1 MKKLVASGITLLSV
15 LTLVACSGN
24 QTAKPE
30 ASSEKSSS
38 KVEKKSSSS
47 KKTSSSKKKSSSSKK
62 FELTD
67 DTSSSS
73 SQSSS
78 GSGVQATAPE
88 VVLVTHQEIE
98 NAKTIGEIKGLYAK
112 LAENYKKH
120 ANELGEK
127 LPKSEQESYFK
138 TLEPGIKKMDEE
150 LASVNETLTQFGDDT
165 TLFPEEHRAAFIE
178 AFKATRDT
186 MTNALVTAYKLV
198 GGLTS

>member
-24 QTAKPE
+24 QTAKPK

-38 KVEKKSSSS
+38 KVEKSSSKKSSSS
-47 KKTSSSKKKSSSSKK
+47 KKKSFSSKK

-73 SQSSS
+73 SQSTS
-78 GSGVQATAPE
+78 GSGAQATTPE
-88 VVLVTHQEIE
+88 VVLVTDQEIE
-98 NAKTIGEIKGLYAK
+98 NAKTIGDIKALYAK
-112 LAENYKKH
+112 LAENYKKY

-138 TLEPGIKKMDEE
+138 ALEPGIKKMDEE
-150 LASVNETLTQFGDDT
+150 LASVNETLAQFGDDT
-165 TLFPEEHRAAFIE
+165 TLFPEENRAAFIE

-186 MTNALVTAYKLV
+186 MTNAMVSGYKLV
-198 GGLTS
+198 AGLTS

>member
-24 QTAKPE
+24 QTAKPK
-30 ASSEKSSS
+30 ASSEKS
-38 KVEKKSSSS
+38 
-47 KKTSSSKKKSSSSKK
+47 SSSKKKSSSSKK

-73 SQSSS
+73 SQSTS
-78 GSGVQATAPE
+78 GSGAQATAPE
-88 VVLVTHQEIE
+88 VVLVTDQEIE
-98 NAKTIGEIKGLYAK
+98 NAKTIGDIKGLYAK

-186 MTNALVTAYKLV
+186 MTNALVTAYKFV
-198 GGLTS
+198 GGLSS

>member
-24 QTAKPE
+24 QTAKPKD
-30 ASSEKSSS
+30 SSEKSSS

-47 KKTSSSKKKSSSSKK
+47 KKTSSSKKKSFSSKK

-73 SQSSS
+73 SQSTS
-78 GSGVQATAPE
+78 GSGAQATAPE
-88 VVLVTHQEIE
+88 VVLVTDQEIE
-98 NAKTIGEIKGLYAK
+98 NAKTIGDIKALYAK
-112 LAENYKKH
+112 LAENYKKY

-138 TLEPGIKKMDEE
+138 ALEPGIKKMDEE
-150 LASVNETLTQFGDDT
+150 LASVNETLAQFGDDT
-165 TLFPEEHRAAFIE
+165 TLFPEENRAAFIE

-186 MTNALVTAYKLV
+186 MTNAMVSGYKLV
-198 GGLTS
+198 AGLTS

>member
-1 MKKLVASGITLLSV
+1 MKKLVASGITLLSA

-24 QTAKPE
+24 QTAKPK

-38 KVEKKSSSS
+38 KVEKSSS
-47 KKTSSSKKKSSSSKK
+47 KKSSSSKKKSSSSKK

-73 SQSSS
+73 SQSTS
-78 GSGVQATAPE
+78 GSGAQATAPE
-88 VVLVTHQEIE
+88 VVLVTDQEIE

-138 TLEPGIKKMDEE
+138 ALEPGIKKMDEE
-150 LASVNETLTQFGDDT
+150 LASLNETLAQFGDDT
-165 TLFPEEHRAAFIE
+165 TLFPEEHRAAFVE
-178 AFKATRDT
+178 SFKATRDT

>member
-24 QTAKPE
+24 QTAKPK

-38 KVEKKSSSS
+38 KVEKSSS
-47 KKTSSSKKKSSSSKK
+47 KKSSSSKKKSSSSKK

-78 GSGVQATAPE
+78 GSGTQATAPE
-88 VVLVTHQEIE
+88 VVLVTDQEIE
-98 NAKTIGEIKGLYAK
+98 NAKTIGEIKALYAK
-112 LAENYKKH
+112 LAETYKKY

-127 LPKSEQESYFK
+127 LPKSEQDDYFK
-138 TLEPGIKKMDEE
+138 SLEPGIKKMDEE
-150 LASVNETLTQFGDDT
+150 LASLNETLAQFGDDT

-178 AFKATRDT
+178 SFKATRDT

>member
-1 MKKLVASGITLLSV
+1 LNIALETSVLSV
-15 LTLVACSGN
+15 AIIGSF
-24 QTAKPE
+24 
-30 ASSEKSSS
+30 
-38 KVEKKSSSS
+38 
-47 KKTSSSKKKSSSSKK
+47 SSKK

-78 GSGVQATAPE
+78 GSGAQATAPE
-88 VVLVTHQEIE
+88 VVLVTDQEIE
-98 NAKTIGEIKGLYAK
+98 NAKTIGEIKALYAK

-127 LPKSEQESYFK
+127 LPKSEQEDYFK
-138 TLEPGIKKMDEE
+138 TIEPGIKKMDEE
-150 LASVNETLTQFGDDT
+150 LASVNETLAQFGDDT

-178 AFKATRDT
+178 AFKSTRDT
-186 MTNALVTAYKLV
+186 MTNALVTAYKFV

>member
-24 QTAKPE
+24 QTAKPK

-38 KVEKKSSSS
+38 KVEKSSS
-47 KKTSSSKKKSSSSKK
+47 KKSSSSKKKSSSSRK

-78 GSGVQATAPE
+78 GSGAQATAPE
-88 VVLVTHQEIE
+88 VVLVTDQEIE
-98 NAKTIGEIKGLYAK
+98 NAKTIGEIKALYAK

-127 LPKSEQESYFK
+127 LPKSEQEDYFK
-138 TLEPGIKKMDEE
+138 TIEPGIKKMDEE

-178 AFKATRDT
+178 AFKSTRDT
-186 MTNALVTAYKLV
+186 MTNALVTAYKFV

>member
-24 QTAKPE
+24 QTAKPK

-38 KVEKKSSSS
+38 KVEKSSS
-47 KKTSSSKKKSSSSKK
+47 KKSSSSKKKSSSSKK

-73 SQSSS
+73 SQSTS
-78 GSGVQATAPE
+78 GSGAQATTPE
-88 VVLVTHQEIE
+88 VVLVTDQEIE
-98 NAKTIGEIKGLYAK
+98 NAKTIGDIKGLYAK

-150 LASVNETLTQFGDDT
+150 LASVNETLAQFGDDT
-165 TLFPEEHRAAFIE
+165 TLFPEENRAAFIE

-186 MTNALVTAYKLV
+186 MTNAMVSGYKLV
-198 GGLTS
+198 AGLTS

>member
-24 QTAKPE
+24 QTAKPKS
-30 ASSEKSSS
+30 SSEKSSS
-38 KVEKKSSSS
+38 KVEKSSS
-47 KKTSSSKKKSSSSKK
+47 KKSSSSKKKSSSSKK

-73 SQSSS
+73 SQSTS
-78 GSGVQATAPE
+78 GSGAQAKAPE
-88 VVLVTHQEIE
+88 VVLVTDQEIE
-98 NAKTIGEIKGLYAK
+98 NAKTLGEIKALYAK

-138 TLEPGIKKMDEE
+138 ALEPGIKKMDEE
-150 LASVNETLTQFGDDT
+150 LASVNETLAQFGDDT

-178 AFKATRDT
+178 TFKATRDT

-198 GGLTS
+198 GGLSS

>member
-1 MKKLVASGITLLSV
+1 MKKLVASGITFLSV

-24 QTAKPE
+24 QTAKPK

-38 KVEKKSSSS
+38 KVEKSSS
-47 KKTSSSKKKSSSSKK
+47 KKSSSSKKKSSSSKK

-78 GSGVQATAPE
+78 GSGAQATAPE
-88 VVLVTHQEIE
+88 VVLVTDQEIE
-98 NAKTIGEIKGLYAK
+98 NAKTIGEIKALYAK

-120 ANELGEK
+120 ANELGQK

-138 TLEPGIKKMDEE
+138 TIEPGIKKMDEE
-150 LASVNETLTQFGDDT
+150 LASVNETLAQFGDDT

>member
-24 QTAKPE
+24 QTAKPK

-38 KVEKKSSSS
+38 KVEKSSS
-47 KKTSSSKKKSSSSKK
+47 KKSSSSKKKSSSSKK

-73 SQSSS
+73 SQSTS
-78 GSGVQATAPE
+78 GSGAQATAPE
-88 VVLVTHQEIE
+88 VVLVTDQEIE
-98 NAKTIGEIKGLYAK
+98 NAKTIGDIKGLYAK

-186 MTNALVTAYKLV
+186 MTKALVSAYKLV
-198 GGLTS
+198 GGLSS

>member
-47 KKTSSSKKKSSSSKK
+47 KKTSSSKKKSFSSKK

-78 GSGVQATAPE
+78 GSGAQATAPE
-88 VVLVTHQEIE
+88 VVLVTDQEIE
-98 NAKTIGEIKGLYAK
+98 NAKTIGDIKGLYAK
-112 LAENYKKH
+112 LAETYKKY

-150 LASVNETLTQFGDDT
+150 LASVNETLTKFGDDT

-186 MTNALVTAYKLV
+186 MTNALVSAYKFV
-198 GGLTS
+198 GGLNS

>member
-24 QTAKPE
+24 QTAKPK

-38 KVEKKSSSS
+38 KVEKSSS
-47 KKTSSSKKKSSSSKK
+47 KKSSSSKKKSSSSKK

-73 SQSSS
+73 SQSTS
-78 GSGVQATAPE
+78 GSGAQATTPE
-88 VVLVTHQEIE
+88 VVLVTDQEIE
-98 NAKTIGEIKGLYAK
+98 NAKTIGDIKALYAK
-112 LAENYKKH
+112 LAENYKKY

-138 TLEPGIKKMDEE
+138 ALEPGIKKMDEE

-165 TLFPEEHRAAFIE
+165 TLFPEEHRTAFIE

-186 MTNALVTAYKLV
+186 MTNALVTAYKFV
-198 GGLTS
+198 GGLSS

>member
-47 KKTSSSKKKSSSSKK
+47 KKTSSSKKKSFSSKK

-78 GSGVQATAPE
+78 GSGAQATAPE
-88 VVLVTHQEIE
+88 VVLVTDQEIE
-98 NAKTIGEIKGLYAK
+98 NAKTIGDIKGLYAK
-112 LAENYKKH
+112 LAETYKKY

-150 LASVNETLTQFGDDT
+150 LASVNETLTKFGDDT

-178 AFKATRDT
+178 AFKSTRDT
-186 MTNALVTAYKLV
+186 MTNALVTAYKFV

>member
-1 MKKLVASGITLLSV
+1 MKKLVASGITLLSA

-24 QTAKPE
+24 QTAKPK

-38 KVEKKSSSS
+38 KVEKTSS
-47 KKTSSSKKKSSSSKK
+47 KKSSSSKKKSSSSKK

-78 GSGVQATAPE
+78 GSGAQATAPE
-88 VVLVTHQEIE
+88 VVLVTDQEIE

-186 MTNALVTAYKLV
+186 MTNALVTAYKFV

>member
-47 KKTSSSKKKSSSSKK
+47 KKTSSSKKKSFSSKK

-73 SQSSS
+73 SQSLS
-78 GSGVQATAPE
+78 GSGAQATAPE
-88 VVLVTHQEIE
+88 VVLVTDQEIE
-98 NAKTIGEIKGLYAK
+98 NAKTIGDIKGLYAK

-186 MTNALVTAYKLV
+186 MTNALVTAYKFV

>member
-24 QTAKPE
+24 QTAKPK

-38 KVEKKSSSS
+38 KVEKSSS
-47 KKTSSSKKKSSSSKK
+47 KKSSSSKKKSSSSKK

-73 SQSSS
+73 SQSTS
-78 GSGVQATAPE
+78 GSGAQATTPE
-88 VVLVTHQEIE
+88 VVLVTDQEIE
-98 NAKTIGEIKGLYAK
+98 NAKTIGEIKALYAK

-138 TLEPGIKKMDEE
+138 ALEPGIKKMDEE
-150 LASVNETLTQFGDDT
+150 LASLNETLAQFGDDT

-178 AFKATRDT
+178 SFKATRDT

>member
-1 MKKLVASGITLLSV
+1 MKKLIASGITLLSA

-24 QTAKPE
+24 QTAKPK

-38 KVEKKSSSS
+38 KVEKTSS
-47 KKTSSSKKKSSSSKK
+47 KKSSSSKKKSSSSKK

-78 GSGVQATAPE
+78 GSGAQATAPE
-88 VVLVTHQEIE
+88 VVLVTDQEIE

-138 TLEPGIKKMDEE
+138 ALEPGIKKMDEE
-150 LASVNETLTQFGDDT
+150 LASLNETLAQFGDDT
-165 TLFPEEHRAAFIE
+165 TLFPEEHRAAFVE
-178 AFKATRDT
+178 SFKATRDT

>member
-1 MKKLVASGITLLSV
+1 MKKLVASGITLLLV

-24 QTAKPE
+24 QTAKPK

-38 KVEKKSSSS
+38 KVEKSSS
-47 KKTSSSKKKSSSSKK
+47 KKSSSSKKKSSSSKK

-78 GSGVQATAPE
+78 GSGAQATAPE
-88 VVLVTHQEIE
+88 VVLVTDQEIE
-98 NAKTIGEIKGLYAK
+98 NAKTIGEIKALYAK

-138 TLEPGIKKMDEE
+138 ALEPGIKKMDEE
-150 LASVNETLTQFGDDT
+150 LASLNETLAQFGDDT

-178 AFKATRDT
+178 SFKATRDT

>member
-24 QTAKPE
+24 QTAKPK

-38 KVEKKSSSS
+38 KVEKSSS
-47 KKTSSSKKKSSSSKK
+47 KKSSSSKKKSSSSKK

-73 SQSSS
+73 SQSTS
-78 GSGVQATAPE
+78 GSGAQATAPE
-88 VVLVTHQEIE
+88 VVLVTDQEIE
-98 NAKTIGEIKGLYAK
+98 NAKTIGDIKALYAK
-112 LAENYKKH
+112 LAENYKKY

-138 TLEPGIKKMDEE
+138 ALEPGIKKLDEE
-150 LASVNETLTQFGDDT
+150 LASVNETLAQFGDDT
-165 TLFPEEHRAAFIE
+165 TLFPEENRAAFIE

-186 MTNALVTAYKLV
+186 MTNAMVSGYKLV
-198 GGLTS
+198 AGLTS

>member
-24 QTAKPE
+24 QTAKPK

-47 KKTSSSKKKSSSSKK
+47 KKTSSSKKKSFSSKK

-73 SQSSS
+73 SQSTS
-78 GSGVQATAPE
+78 GSGAQATTPE
-88 VVLVTHQEIE
+88 VVLVTDQEIE
-98 NAKTIGEIKGLYAK
+98 NAKTIGDIKALYAK
-112 LAENYKKH
+112 LAENYKKY

-138 TLEPGIKKMDEE
+138 ALEPGIKKLDEE
-150 LASVNETLTQFGDDT
+150 LASVNETLAQFGDDT
-165 TLFPEEHRAAFIE
+165 TLFPEENRAAFIE

-186 MTNALVTAYKLV
+186 MTNAMVSGYKLV
-198 GGLTS
+198 AGLTS

>member
-24 QTAKPE
+24 QTAKPK

-38 KVEKKSSSS
+38 KVEKSSS
-47 KKTSSSKKKSSSSKK
+47 KKSSSSKKKSSSSKK

-73 SQSSS
+73 SQSTS
-78 GSGVQATAPE
+78 GSGAQATAPE
-88 VVLVTHQEIE
+88 VVLVTDQEIE
-98 NAKTIGEIKGLYAK
+98 NAKTLGEIKALYAK

-138 TLEPGIKKMDEE
+138 
-150 LASVNETLTQFGDDT
+150 
-165 TLFPEEHRAAFIE
+165 
-178 AFKATRDT
+178 
-186 MTNALVTAYKLV
+186 
-198 GGLTS
+198 

>member
-47 KKTSSSKKKSSSSKK
+47 KKTTSSKKKSFSSKK

-78 GSGVQATAPE
+78 GSGAQATAPE
-88 VVLVTHQEIE
+88 VVLVTDQEIE
-98 NAKTIGEIKGLYAK
+98 NAKTIGEIKALYAK

-127 LPKSEQESYFK
+127 LPKSEQEDYFK
-138 TLEPGIKKMDEE
+138 TIEPGIKKMDEE

-178 AFKATRDT
+178 AFKSTRDT
-186 MTNALVTAYKLV
+186 MTNALVTAYKFV

>member
-1 MKKLVASGITLLSV
+1 MKKLVVSGITLLSV

-38 KVEKKSSSS
+38 KVEKKSPSS
-47 KKTSSSKKKSSSSKK
+47 KKTSSSKKKSFSSKK

-78 GSGVQATAPE
+78 GSGAQATAPE
-88 VVLVTHQEIE
+88 VVLVTDQEIE

-150 LASVNETLTQFGDDT
+150 LASLNETLAQFGDDT

-198 GGLTS
+198 GGLTN

>member
-24 QTAKPE
+24 QTAKPK

-38 KVEKKSSSS
+38 KVEKSSS
-47 KKTSSSKKKSSSSKK
+47 KKSSSSKKKSSSSKK

-73 SQSSS
+73 SQSTS
-78 GSGVQATAPE
+78 GSGAQATTPE
-88 VVLVTHQEIE
+88 VVLVTDQEIE
-98 NAKTIGEIKGLYAK
+98 NAKTIGDIKALYAK
-112 LAENYKKH
+112 LAENYKKY

-138 TLEPGIKKMDEE
+138 ALEPGIKKMDEE
-150 LASVNETLTQFGDDT
+150 LASLNETLAQFGDDT
-165 TLFPEEHRAAFIE
+165 TLFPDEHRAAFIE
-178 AFKATRDT
+178 NFKATRDT
-186 MTNALVTAYKLV
+186 MTNALVTAYKFV

>member
-24 QTAKPE
+24 QTAKPK

-38 KVEKKSSSS
+38 KVEKSSS
-47 KKTSSSKKKSSSSKK
+47 KKSSSSKKKSSSSKK

-67 DTSSSS
+67 DTSSSP
-73 SQSSS
+73 SQSTS
-78 GSGVQATAPE
+78 GSGAQATAPE
-88 VVLVTHQEIE
+88 VVLVTDQEIE
-98 NAKTIGEIKGLYAK
+98 NAKTLGEIKALYAK

-138 TLEPGIKKMDEE
+138 ALEPGIKKMDEE
-150 LASVNETLTQFGDDT
+150 LASVNETLAQFGDDT
-165 TLFPEEHRAAFIE
+165 ALFPEEHRAAFIE
-178 AFKATRDT
+178 TFKATRDT
-186 MTNALVTAYKLV
+186 MTNALVSAYKLV

>member
-1 MKKLVASGITLLSV
+1 MNKLVASGITLLSA

-24 QTAKPE
+24 QTAKPK

-38 KVEKKSSSS
+38 KVEKTSS
-47 KKTSSSKKKSSSSKK
+47 KKSSSSKKKSSSSKK

-78 GSGVQATAPE
+78 GSGAQATAPE
-88 VVLVTHQEIE
+88 VVLVTDQEIE
-98 NAKTIGEIKGLYAK
+98 NAKTIGDIKGLYAK

-138 TLEPGIKKMDEE
+138 ALEPGIKKMDEE
-150 LASVNETLTQFGDDT
+150 LASLNETLAQFGDDT
-165 TLFPEEHRAAFIE
+165 TLFPEEHRAAFVE
-178 AFKATRDT
+178 SFKATRDT

>member
-1 MKKLVASGITLLSV
+1 M
-15 LTLVACSGN
+15 
-24 QTAKPE
+24 
-30 ASSEKSSS
+30 
-38 KVEKKSSSS
+38 
-47 KKTSSSKKKSSSSKK
+47 
-62 FELTD
+62 TD

-73 SQSSS
+73 SQSTS
-78 GSGVQATAPE
+78 GSGAQATTPE
-88 VVLVTHQEIE
+88 VVLVTDQEIE
-98 NAKTIGEIKGLYAK
+98 NAKTIGEIKALYAK

-150 LASVNETLTQFGDDT
+150 LASVNETLAQFGDDT

-186 MTNALVTAYKLV
+186 MTNALVTAYKFV
-198 GGLTS
+198 GGLSS

>member
-1 MKKLVASGITLLSV
+1 MKKLVTSGITLLSV

-24 QTAKPE
+24 QTAKPK

-38 KVEKKSSSS
+38 KVEKSSS
-47 KKTSSSKKKSSSSKK
+47 KKSSSSKKKSSSSKK

-73 SQSSS
+73 SQSTS
-78 GSGVQATAPE
+78 GSGAQATTPE
-88 VVLVTHQEIE
+88 VVLVTDQEIE

-138 TLEPGIKKMDEE
+138 ALEPGIKKMDEE
-150 LASVNETLTQFGDDT
+150 LASLNETLAQFGDDT

-178 AFKATRDT
+178 SFKATRDT

-198 GGLTS
+198 GGLSS

>member
-24 QTAKPE
+24 QTAKPK

-38 KVEKKSSSS
+38 KVEKSSS
-47 KKTSSSKKKSSSSKK
+47 KKSSSSKKKSSSSKK

-67 DTSSSS
+67 DTTSSS
-73 SQSSS
+73 SQSTS
-78 GSGVQATAPE
+78 GSGAQATTPE
-88 VVLVTHQEIE
+88 VVLVTDQEIE
-98 NAKTIGEIKGLYAK
+98 NAKTIGEIKALYAK

-138 TLEPGIKKMDEE
+138 SLEPGIKKMDEE
-150 LASVNETLTQFGDDT
+150 LASLNETLAQFGDDT

-178 AFKATRDT
+178 SFKATRDT

-198 GGLTS
+198 GGLSS

>member
-24 QTAKPE
+24 QTAKPK

-38 KVEKKSSSS
+38 KVEKSSS
-47 KKTSSSKKKSSSSKK
+47 KKSSSSKKKSSSSKK

-73 SQSSS
+73 SQSTS
-78 GSGVQATAPE
+78 GSGAQATAPE
-88 VVLVTHQEIE
+88 VVLVTDQEIE
-98 NAKTIGEIKGLYAK
+98 NAKTLGEIKALYAK

-138 TLEPGIKKMDEE
+138 ALEPGIKKMDEE

-186 MTNALVTAYKLV
+186 MTNALVTAYKFV
-198 GGLTS
+198 GGLSS

>member
-47 KKTSSSKKKSSSSKK
+47 KKTSSSKKKSFSSKK

-78 GSGVQATAPE
+78 GSGAQATAPE
-88 VVLVTHQEIE
+88 VVLVTDQEIE
-98 NAKTIGEIKGLYAK
+98 NAKTIGDIKGLYAK

-127 LPKSEQESYFK
+127 LPKSEQDDYFK
-138 TLEPGIKKMDEE
+138 ALEPGIKKMDEE
-150 LASVNETLTQFGDDT
+150 LASLNETLAQFGDDT

-178 AFKATRDT
+178 SFKATRDT
-186 MTNALVTAYKLV
+186 MTNALVTAYKFV

>member
-1 MKKLVASGITLLSV
+1 MKKLVASSITLLSV

-24 QTAKPE
+24 QTAKPK

-38 KVEKKSSSS
+38 KVEKSSS
-47 KKTSSSKKKSSSSKK
+47 KKSSSSKKKSSSSKK

-73 SQSSS
+73 SQSTS
-78 GSGVQATAPE
+78 GSGAQATAPE
-88 VVLVTHQEIE
+88 VVLVTDQEIE

-138 TLEPGIKKMDEE
+138 ALEPGIKKMDEE
-150 LASVNETLTQFGDDT
+150 LASLNETLAQFGDDT

-178 AFKATRDT
+178 SFKATRDT

>member
-24 QTAKPE
+24 QTAKPK

-38 KVEKKSSSS
+38 KVEKSSS
-47 KKTSSSKKKSSSSKK
+47 KKSSSSKKKSSSSKK

-73 SQSSS
+73 SQSTS
-78 GSGVQATAPE
+78 GSGAQATTPE
-88 VVLVTHQEIE
+88 VVLVTDQEIE
-98 NAKTIGEIKGLYAK
+98 NAKTIGDIKGLYAK
-112 LAENYKKH
+112 LAENYKKY

-138 TLEPGIKKMDEE
+138 ALEPGIKKMDEE
-150 LASVNETLTQFGDDT
+150 LASVNETLAQFGDDT
-165 TLFPEEHRAAFIE
+165 TLFPEENRAAFIE

-186 MTNALVTAYKLV
+186 MTNAMVSGYKLV
-198 GGLTS
+198 AGLTS